1 MELTFLGG
9 DQDRLPGLDRPRT
22 RMIVIKDQETDT
34 KQTRHYQALMVL
46 FYSPRCTE
54 KNII

>member
-9 DQDRLPGLDRPRT
+9 YQDRLTGLARDKDD
-22 RMIVIKDQETDT
+22 IVIKDQETDT
-34 KQTRHYQALMVL
+34 KQTRHYQAFMVL
-46 FYSPRCTE
+46 FYSPRRTE